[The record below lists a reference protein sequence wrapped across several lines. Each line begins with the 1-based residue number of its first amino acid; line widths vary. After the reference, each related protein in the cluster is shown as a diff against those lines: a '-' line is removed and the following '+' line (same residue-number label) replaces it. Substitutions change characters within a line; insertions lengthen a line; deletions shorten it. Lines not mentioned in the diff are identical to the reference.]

1 MILNPALT
9 GLRFTVRA
17 GELVADDPVAPR
29 RAEEFDEATVRG
41 LLSTSGITLANRSNW
56 LGATV
61 IGLRAPSLDHIMIRF
76 DEVEAFN
83 RAGGRNPF
91 RLPGA
96 PDWRFNWTVH
106 HKAAALESF
115 AATQTFFAPD
125 PRCRTSRAGTGAYG
139 LRQWRDQGFPADVLP
154 LTATSHGQPSGDQSS
169 PIYLQPDRL
178 KVREEYRQQDR
189 VRVLLQERFGHD
201 IGWKDGQS

>member
-1 MILNPALT
+1 MLNPALA
-9 GLRFTVRA
+9 GLRVTVR
-17 GELVADDPVAPR
+17 GDELVADYAVSPR
-29 RAEEFDEATVRG
+29 RAEEPDEATVRD
-41 LLSTSGITLANRSNW
+41 LLSTSGITLANRSRW

-61 IGLRAPSLDHIMIRF
+61 IGLRTPSLDNIMIRF

-154 LTATSHGQPSGDQSS
+154 LTAPFYGQPSADRRD
-169 PIYLQPDRL
+169 PVYLHPDRL
-178 KVREEYRQQDR
+178 KVREEQRPQDR
-189 VRVLLQERFGHD
+189 VRVLMQERFGQH
-201 IGWKDGQS
+201 IGWNDGQS